1 MGCYFLFALA
11 LRFKLNYHMQ
21 NKNQPQAAKNKH
33 TLQYDAVVAAPFGAV
48 GIAIQGVQVAI
59 ELLTNPHDQKPAE
72 HKLSA
77 QVANQITAYFNNAHN
92 DFNLPLIYKGTP
104 FQRRVWQAISAI
116 PCGRV
121 LTYGEIAEQ
130 IGSGPRA
137 VANACGANHL
147 PLVIPCHRVV
157 AKNGLGGYMRGQK
170 DGLKIKQWLLK
181 HEGITFKKSKPVC
194 LK

>member
-1 MGCYFLFALA
+1 
-11 LRFKLNYHMQ
+11 MQ
-21 NKNQPQAAKNKH
+21 NKSLSQAAKNKRP
-33 TLQYDAVVAAPFGAV
+33 LQYDAIVTAPFGAV

-59 ELLTNPHDQKPAE
+59 ELLPHQHDAKPAA
-72 HKLSA
+72 HKLA
-77 QVANQITAYFNNAHN
+77 TQIANQIAAYFANAHN

-121 LTYGEIAEQ
+121 LTYGEIALQ

-137 VANACGANHL
+137 VANACGANNL

-157 AKNGLGGYMRGQK
+157 AKNGLGGFMQGNK
-170 DGLKIKQWLLK
+170 DGIKIKKWLLK
-181 HEGITFKKSKPVC
+181 HEGVLIKPSQKTKTVKTKASPKDA
-194 LK
+194 LASEAL